1 MSHNRTHPQVG
12 DQVQITVGLDKAKRF
27 TVIGGYSDQVELG
40 DENGKFVRSASA
52 VICTVCLPP
61 AANTTGESLA
71 ALAGGG
77 QGEGTLPTAA
87 DPIYGRAASFL
98 MDELARPF
106 GFWTLC
112 CDYSGR
118 LIPAAAVREARRA

>member
-1 MSHNRTHPQVG
+1 MS
-12 DQVQITVGLDKAKRF
+12 ITLARPH
-27 TVIGGYSDQVELG
+27 LG
-40 DENGKFVRSASA
+40 EPADCPTSVRQS
-52 VICTVCLPP
+52 PD
-61 AANTTGESLA
+61 ESLA
-71 ALAGGG
+71 APVRTG

-112 CDYSGR
+112 CDSDYSGR